1 MGAREILRHR
11 VSKYLMKYL
20 NTRAEGDG
28 VPTDVLD
35 PLTLTFAALADPTR
49 RAMLARLAV
58 GEATVSELAEPF
70 AVSLPAISQHLKVL
84 ERAGLVV
91 RTREAQ
97 WRPSRLQ
104 VDPLDEAVDWLLARR
119 RTWDARM
126 DRLEAHLRRTGEDDH
141 D

>member
-1 MGAREILRHR
+1 
-11 VSKYLMKYL
+11 
-20 NTRAEGDG
+20 
-28 VPTDVLD
+28 VPTDVQD

-104 VDPLDEAVDWLLARR
+104 LDPLDEAVDWLLARR

-126 DRLEAHLRRTGEDDH
+126 DRLEAHLRRTGEDD
-141 D
+141 DD

>member
-1 MGAREILRHR
+1 L
-11 VSKYLMKYL
+11 
-20 NTRAEGDG
+20 
-28 VPTDVLD
+28 PTDLQD
-35 PLTLTFAALADPTR
+35 PLTATFAALADPTR
-49 RAMLARLAV
+49 RAMLARLAT
-58 GEATVSELAEPF
+58 GEATVGQLAEPF

-126 DRLEAHLRRTGEDDH
+126 DRLEAHLRRTGEDD
-141 D
+141 